1 MTASEVFEAVT
12 GSGSSDFAM
21 LVAILNRRGA
31 WCLIGGLAVN
41 CYVEPVYTLDADIVV
56 AASELSAIKGDLIHA
71 GFSVEEFPHSLN
83 ATMPKSDLRIQFTLD
98 SRYQG
103 FVKNTKIQ
111 EVLDQQVPVAS
122 LENIVTGKIW
132 AWSDERRRLSK
143 CKKDELYT
151 PEDFTDEHR
160 MIAETTRQFIDNEV
174 IPHIDELEKHDWKL
188 ARELVRKA
196 ADLGLIGANIPEEYG
211 GLGLDQTS
219 GALVGENIG
228 RCASFAT
235 TLGAESGIGLLP
247 IIYFGTEAAKEK
259 YLPRIASGELITA
272 YALTEAGSGSDA
284 MAAKA
289 TARLSDD
296 GTHYV
301 LNGEKMFIT
310 NGGFADIFIVF
321 AKVDGDKFS
330 AFIVERQEGLS
341 PGAEEHKMGIKGSS
355 TTPLVLADAKA
366 PLENLLGEIGKG
378 HKIAFNTLNIGRFKL
393 GAMCIG
399 GMKLMLHESI
409 RYANERQQFGK
420 SISSFGAIKSKLG
433 EMAIRTWVGEAM
445 IYRTLGMIET
455 AIGDTTDPDAKRRAI
470 EEYSAECSIIK
481 VALSEYC
488 DYLADEMVQIFG
500 GYGYSADYPAERAYR
515 DSRINRIFE
524 GTNEINRMLI
534 PGRLMKSALSGRLAL
549 LPAAQALMDE
559 ILTPQMAGFDYD
571 EGLLAAEE
579 KLAKNAK
586 KVGLMTLGT
595 AAQKYMMKLG
605 DQQEI
610 LIGIADVIMDAYAME
625 SAILRA
631 RKLAASAGE
640 EAAARYVDMTRVF
653 CNDAVERIE
662 ARAKNTL
669 AGMTDGDE
677 LRTLLAALRR
687 FTKLT
692 PVNTIA
698 ARQRI
703 ADVMIVANKYVY

>member
-1 MTASEVFEAVT
+1 MSAVIEKKEVVQ
-12 GSGSSDFAM
+12 G
-21 LVAILNRRGA
+21 GA
-31 WCLIGGLAVN
+31 FLI
-41 CYVEPVYTLDADIVV
+41 EDRTP
-56 AASELSAIKGDLIHA
+56 
-71 GFSVEEFPHSLN
+71 
-83 ATMPKSDLRIQFTLD
+83 
-98 SRYQG
+98 
-103 FVKNTKIQ
+103 
-111 EVLDQQVPVAS
+111 
-122 LENIVTGKIW
+122 
-132 AWSDERRRLSK
+132 DEIF
-143 CKKDELYT
+143 T
-151 PEDFTDEHR
+151 PEDFTEEHR
-160 MIAETTRQFIDNEV
+160 MIAETTRQFVDNEV
-174 IPHIDELEKHDWKL
+174 VPRIDELEKHDWKL
-188 ARELVRKA
+188 ARELVQKA

-228 RCASFAT
+228 RSASFAT

-247 IIYFGTEAAKEK
+247 IIYFGTEAAKQN

-289 TARLSDD
+289 TARLSED
-296 GTHYV
+296 GTHYI

-330 AFIVERQEGLS
+330 AFIVEKQEGVS

-355 TTPLVLADAKA
+355 TTPLVLSDAKT
-366 PLENLLGEIGKG
+366 PVENLLGEVGKG
-378 HKIAFNTLNIGRFKL
+378 HKIAFNILNIGRFKL

-399 GMKLMLHESI
+399 GMKLMVHEAT

-433 EMAIRTWVGEAM
+433 EMAIRTWVGESM

-455 AIGDTTDPDAKRRAI
+455 AISDTTDPDAKLKAI

-488 DYLADEMVQIFG
+488 DYVADEMVQIYG

-534 PGRLMKSALSGRLAL
+534 PGRLMKSALSGKLKL

-559 ILTPQMAGFDYD
+559 VLTPQMASFDDD
-571 EGLLAAEE
+571 ETLLAAEQ
-579 KLAKNAK
+579 KLAKNGK
-586 KVGLMTLGT
+586 KVALMTLGT

-610 LIGIADVIMDAYAME
+610 LLGIADIIMDAYAME

-631 RKLAASAGE
+631 QKLAASQGE
-640 EAAARYVDMTRVF
+640 EAAARYIDMTRVF

-669 AGMTDGDE
+669 AGMAEGDE

-692 PVNTIA
+692 PMNTIT

-703 ADVMIVANKYVY
+703 ADVLIVANKWAY

>member
-1 MTASEVFEAVT
+1 MSAVIDQT
-12 GSGSSDFAM
+12 R
-21 LVAILNRRGA
+21 I
-31 WCLIGGLAVN
+31 
-41 CYVEPVYTLDADIVV
+41 
-56 AASELSAIKGDLIHA
+56 IKGGAFLI
-71 GFSVEEFPHSLN
+71 EERTPEEIF
-83 ATMPKSDLRIQFTLD
+83 
-98 SRYQG
+98 
-103 FVKNTKIQ
+103 
-111 EVLDQQVPVAS
+111 
-122 LENIVTGKIW
+122 
-132 AWSDERRRLSK
+132 
-143 CKKDELYT
+143 T
-151 PEDFTDEHR
+151 PEDFSEEHR
-160 MIAETTRQFIDNEV
+160 MIAETTRQFVDHEV
-174 IPHIDELEKHDWKL
+174 MPHIDELEKHDWKL
-188 ARELVRKA
+188 ARELVKKA

-219 GALVGENIG
+219 SALVGENIG
-228 RCASFAT
+228 RSASFAT

-247 IIYFGTEAAKEK
+247 IIYFGTEAAKQN
-259 YLPRIASGELITA
+259 YLPRISSGELITA

-289 TARLSDD
+289 TARLSAD
-296 GTHYV
+296 GTHYI

-330 AFIVERQEGLS
+330 AFIVEKQEGVS

-355 TTPLVLADAKA
+355 TTPLVLSDAKA
-366 PLENLLGEIGKG
+366 PIENLLGEVGKG
-378 HKIAFNTLNIGRFKL
+378 HKIAFNILNIGRFKL

-399 GMKLMLHESI
+399 GMKLMLHESV

-433 EMAIRTWVGEAM
+433 EMAIRVWVGESM
-445 IYRTLGMIET
+445 VYRTLGMIE
-455 AIGDTTDPDAKRRAI
+455 AAVSDTSDPDAKLRAI

-488 DYLADEMVQIFG
+488 DFVADEMVQIYG
-500 GYGYSADYPAERAYR
+500 GYGYSAHYPAERAYR

-534 PGRLMKSALSGRLAL
+534 PGRLMKSALSGKLDL

-559 ILTPQMAGFDYD
+559 ILTPQMAGFDDD
-571 EGLLAAEE
+571 EGVLAAEQ
-579 KLAKNAK
+579 KLARNAK
-586 KVGLMTLGT
+586 KVALMTLGT

-605 DQQEI
+605 EQQEI
-610 LIGIADVIMDAYAME
+610 LLGIADIIMDAYAME

-631 RKLAASAGE
+631 QKLAASQGE
-640 EAAARYVDMTRVF
+640 DAAARYLDMTRVF

-669 AGMTDGDE
+669 AGMSEGDE

-703 ADVMIVANKYVY
+703 ADVLITANKYVY

>member
-1 MTASEVFEAVT
+1 MSAVVEQKQVVQGGSFLIEDRTTQEVF
-12 GSGSSDFAM
+12 
-21 LVAILNRRGA
+21 
-31 WCLIGGLAVN
+31 
-41 CYVEPVYTLDADIVV
+41 
-56 AASELSAIKGDLIHA
+56 
-71 GFSVEEFPHSLN
+71 
-83 ATMPKSDLRIQFTLD
+83 
-98 SRYQG
+98 
-103 FVKNTKIQ
+103 
-111 EVLDQQVPVAS
+111 
-122 LENIVTGKIW
+122 
-132 AWSDERRRLSK
+132 
-143 CKKDELYT
+143 T
-151 PEDFTDEHR
+151 PEDFTEEHR

-174 IPHIDELEKHDWKL
+174 VPRIDELEHHDWKL
-188 ARELVRKA
+188 ARELVAKA
-196 ADLGLIGANIPEEYG
+196 ADLGLISANIPEEYG

-247 IIYFGTEAAKEK
+247 IIYFGTEAAKQK
-259 YLPRIASGELITA
+259 YLPKIATGELITA

-296 GTHYV
+296 GTHYI

-321 AKVDGDKFS
+321 AKVDGDKFT
-330 AFIVERQEGLS
+330 AFIVEKQGGVQ

-355 TTPLVLADAKA
+355 TTPLVLTDAIA
-366 PLENLLGEIGKG
+366 PVENMLAEVGKG
-378 HKIAFNTLNIGRFKL
+378 AKIAFNTLNIGRFKL

-399 GMKLMLHESI
+399 GMKLMVHEAI

-420 SISSFGAIKSKLG
+420 PISSFGAIKSKLG

-445 IYRTLGMIET
+445 TYRTLGMIED
-455 AIGDTTDPDAKRRAI
+455 AIDDPNDPNAKMKAI

-488 DYLADEMVQIFG
+488 DFVADEMVQIYG
-500 GYGYSADYPAERAYR
+500 GYGYSAHYPAERAYR

-534 PGRLMKSALSGRLAL
+534 PGRLMKSALSGKLAL
-549 LPAAQALMDE
+549 LPAAQNLMDE
-559 ILTPQMAGFDYD
+559 ILSPQMAGFDD
-571 EGLLAAEE
+571 DDSLLAAEQ

-586 KVGLMTLGT
+586 KVALMTLGT
-595 AAQKYMMKLG
+595 AAQKYMMALG
-605 DQQEI
+605 DQQEV
-610 LIGIADVIMDAYAME
+610 LMGIADIIMDAYAME

-631 RKLAASAGE
+631 QKLAASQGE
-640 EAAARYVDMTRVF
+640 AAAARYVDMTQVF

-669 AGMTDGDE
+669 AGIAEGDE

-687 FTKLT
+687 FTKMT
-692 PVNTIA
+692 PMNTIT

-703 ADVMIVANKYVY
+703 ADVLIEANKWAY

>member
-1 MTASEVFEAVT
+1 MAAVI
-12 GSGSSDFAM
+12 DQKQ
-21 LVAILNRRGA
+21 I
-31 WCLIGGLAVN
+31 
-41 CYVEPVYTLDADIVV
+41 
-56 AASELSAIKGDLIHA
+56 IKGGAFLI
-71 GFSVEEFPHSLN
+71 EERTPEEIF
-83 ATMPKSDLRIQFTLD
+83 
-98 SRYQG
+98 
-103 FVKNTKIQ
+103 
-111 EVLDQQVPVAS
+111 
-122 LENIVTGKIW
+122 
-132 AWSDERRRLSK
+132 
-143 CKKDELYT
+143 T
-151 PEDFTDEHR
+151 PEDFTEEHR
-160 MIAETTRQFIDNEV
+160 MIAETTRQFVDQEV
-174 IPHIDELEKHDWKL
+174 MPRIDELEKHDWKL
-188 ARELVRKA
+188 ARELVKKA

-219 GALVGENIG
+219 SALVGENIG
-228 RCASFAT
+228 RSASFAT

-247 IIYFGTEAAKEK
+247 IIYFGTEAAKQK
-259 YLPRIASGELITA
+259 YLPKISSGELITA

-289 TARLSDD
+289 TARLSPD
-296 GTHYV
+296 GTHYI

-330 AFIVERQEGLS
+330 AFIVEKQEGVS

-355 TTPLVLADAKA
+355 TTPLVLSDAKA
-366 PLENLLGEIGKG
+366 PIENLLGEVGKG
-378 HKIAFNTLNIGRFKL
+378 HKIAFNILNIGRFKL

-399 GMKLMLHESI
+399 GMKLMLHESV

-433 EMAIRTWVGEAM
+433 EMAIRIWVGESM
-445 IYRTLGMIET
+445 IYRTLGMIEA
-455 AIGDTTDPDAKRRAI
+455 AISDTSDPDAKLRAI

-481 VALSEYC
+481 VSLSEYC
-488 DYLADEMVQIFG
+488 DYVADEMVQIYG
-500 GYGYSADYPAERAYR
+500 GYGYSAHYPAERAYR

-534 PGRLMKSALSGRLAL
+534 PGRLMKSAMSGKLGL

-559 ILTPQMAGFDYD
+559 VLTPQMEGFDDD
-571 EGLLAAEE
+571 EGVLVAEQ
-579 KLAKNAK
+579 KLARNAK
-586 KVGLMTLGT
+586 KVALMTLGT
-595 AAQKYMMKLG
+595 AAQKYMMTLG

-610 LIGIADVIMDAYAME
+610 LLGIADIIMDAYAME
-625 SAILRA
+625 SAILRSQ
-631 RKLAASAGE
+631 KLAASQGE
-640 EAAARYVDMTRVF
+640 EAAARYLDMTRVF

-669 AGMTDGDE
+669 AGMSEGDE

-703 ADVMIVANKYVY
+703 ADVLITANKYVY

>member
-1 MTASEVFEAVT
+1 MDKREERKAMSAVIEKKEVIQ
-12 GSGSSDFAM
+12 G
-21 LVAILNRRGA
+21 GA
-31 WCLIGGLAVN
+31 FLI
-41 CYVEPVYTLDADIVV
+41 E
-56 AASELSAIKGDLIHA
+56 DLT
-71 GFSVEEFPHSLN
+71 P
-83 ATMPKSDLRIQFTLD
+83 
-98 SRYQG
+98 
-103 FVKNTKIQ
+103 
-111 EVLDQQVPVAS
+111 
-122 LENIVTGKIW
+122 
-132 AWSDERRRLSK
+132 DEIF
-143 CKKDELYT
+143 T
-151 PEDFTDEHR
+151 PEDFTEEHR
-160 MIAETTRQFIDNEV
+160 MIAETTRQFVDNEV
-174 IPHIDELEKHDWKL
+174 VPRIGELEKHDWKL
-188 ARELVRKA
+188 ARELVQKA

-219 GALVGENIG
+219 SALVGENIG
-228 RCASFAT
+228 RSASFAT

-247 IIYFGTEAAKEK
+247 IIYFGTEAAKQN

-289 TARLSDD
+289 TARLSED
-296 GTHYV
+296 GTHYL

-330 AFIVERQEGLS
+330 AFIVEKQDGVS

-355 TTPLVLADAKA
+355 TTPLVLSDAKA
-366 PLENLLGEIGKG
+366 PVENLLGEVGKG
-378 HKIAFNTLNIGRFKL
+378 HKIAFNILNIGRFKL

-399 GMKLMLHESI
+399 GMKLMVHEAT

-433 EMAIRTWVGEAM
+433 EMAIRTWVGESM

-455 AIGDTTDPDAKRRAI
+455 AISDTTDPDAKLKAI

-488 DYLADEMVQIFG
+488 DYVADEMVQIYG

-534 PGRLMKSALSGRLAL
+534 PGRLMKSALSGKLKL

-559 ILTPQMAGFDYD
+559 VLTPQMASFEDD
-571 EGLLAAEE
+571 ETLLAAEQ
-579 KLAKNAK
+579 KLAKNGK
-586 KVGLMTLGT
+586 KVALMTLGT

-610 LIGIADVIMDAYAME
+610 LLGIADIIMDAYAME

-631 RKLAASAGE
+631 QKLAASQGE
-640 EAAARYVDMTRVF
+640 EAAARYIDMTRVF

-669 AGMTDGDE
+669 AGMAEGDE

-692 PVNTIA
+692 PMNTIT

-703 ADVMIVANKYVY
+703 ADVLIGANKWAY

>member
-1 MTASEVFEAVT
+1 MSAVVEQKKVVQ
-12 GSGSSDFAM
+12 G
-21 LVAILNRRGA
+21 GA
-31 WCLIGGLAVN
+31 FMI
-41 CYVEPVYTLDADIVV
+41 EDRT
-56 AASELSAIKGDLIHA
+56 
-71 GFSVEEFPHSLN
+71 
-83 ATMPKSDLRIQFTLD
+83 T
-98 SRYQG
+98 
-103 FVKNTKIQ
+103 Q
-111 EVLDQQVPVAS
+111 E
-122 LENIVTGKIW
+122 IF
-132 AWSDERRRLSK
+132 
-143 CKKDELYT
+143 T
-151 PEDFTDEHR
+151 PEDFTEEHR

-174 IPHIDELEKHDWKL
+174 IPHIDELERHDWKL
-188 ARELVRKA
+188 ARELVGKA

-247 IIYFGTEAAKEK
+247 IIYFGTEAAKTK
-259 YLPRIASGELITA
+259 YLPKIASGEVITA

-289 TARLSDD
+289 TARLSED
-296 GTHYV
+296 GTHYI

-366 PLENLLGEIGKG
+366 PVENLLGEVGKG

-409 RYANERQQFGK
+409 RYANERQQFGR

-445 IYRTLGMIET
+445 IYRTLGMIED
-455 AIGDTTDPDAKRRAI
+455 AIGDDPKDLEAKMRAI

-534 PGRLMKSALSGRLAL
+534 PGRLMKSALSGKLKL

-559 ILTPQMAGFDYD
+559 ILTPQIMGFDD
-571 EGLLAAEE
+571 DDGLLAAET

-595 AAQKYMMKLG
+595 AAQKFMMTLG

-610 LIGIADVIMDAYAME
+610 LIGIADIIMDAYAME
-625 SAILRA
+625 SAILRTQ
-631 RKLAASAGE
+631 KLAAVQGE
-640 EAAARYVDMTRVF
+640 EAAARYIDMTRVF
-653 CNDAVERIE
+653 CNDAVERID

-669 AGMTDGDE
+669 AGMAEGDE

-692 PVNTIA
+692 PVNTIV

-703 ADVMIVANKYVY
+703 ADVMIEANRYVY

>member
-1 MTASEVFEAVT
+1 MSAVVEKKKVVQ
-12 GSGSSDFAM
+12 G
-21 LVAILNRRGA
+21 GA
-31 WCLIGGLAVN
+31 FMI
-41 CYVEPVYTLDADIVV
+41 EDRT
-56 AASELSAIKGDLIHA
+56 
-71 GFSVEEFPHSLN
+71 
-83 ATMPKSDLRIQFTLD
+83 T
-98 SRYQG
+98 
-103 FVKNTKIQ
+103 Q
-111 EVLDQQVPVAS
+111 E
-122 LENIVTGKIW
+122 IF
-132 AWSDERRRLSK
+132 
-143 CKKDELYT
+143 T
-151 PEDFTDEHR
+151 PEDFTEEHR

-174 IPHIDELEKHDWKL
+174 IPHLDELEKHDWKL
-188 ARELVRKA
+188 ARELVGKA

-247 IIYFGTEAAKEK
+247 IIYFGTEAAKAK
-259 YLPRIASGELITA
+259 YLPKIASGEVITA

-289 TARLSDD
+289 TARLSED
-296 GTHYV
+296 GTHYI

-355 TTPLVLADAKA
+355 TTPLVLADARA
-366 PLENLLGEIGKG
+366 PVENLLGEVGKG

-445 IYRTLGMIET
+445 IYRTLGMIED
-455 AIGDTTDPDAKRRAI
+455 AIGDDPKDLEAKMRAI

-534 PGRLMKSALSGRLAL
+534 PGRLMKSALSGKLKL

-559 ILTPQMAGFDYD
+559 ILTPQIMGFDD
-571 EGLLAAEE
+571 DDGLLAAET

-595 AAQKYMMKLG
+595 AAQKYMMTLG

-610 LIGIADVIMDAYAME
+610 LIGIADIIMDAYAME
-625 SAILRA
+625 SAILRTQ
-631 RKLAASAGE
+631 KLAGSQGE
-640 EAAARYVDMTRVF
+640 EAAARYIDMTRVF
-653 CNDAVERIE
+653 CNDAVERID

-669 AGMTDGDE
+669 AGMAEGDE

-692 PVNTIA
+692 PVNTIV

-703 ADVMIVANKYVY
+703 ADVMIEANRYVY

>member
-1 MTASEVFEAVT
+1 MSAVVEQKQVVQ
-12 GSGSSDFAM
+12 GGAFMISD
-21 LVAILNRRGA
+21 R
-31 WCLIGGLAVN
+31 
-41 CYVEPVYTLDADIVV
+41 T
-56 AASELSAIKGDLIHA
+56 
-71 GFSVEEFPHSLN
+71 
-83 ATMPKSDLRIQFTLD
+83 T
-98 SRYQG
+98 
-103 FVKNTKIQ
+103 Q
-111 EVLDQQVPVAS
+111 E
-122 LENIVTGKIW
+122 IF
-132 AWSDERRRLSK
+132 
-143 CKKDELYT
+143 T
-151 PEDFTDEHR
+151 PEDFTEEHR
-160 MIAETTRQFIDNEV
+160 MIAETTRQFIDGEV

-188 ARELVRKA
+188 ARELVKKA

-228 RCASFAT
+228 RSASFAT

-247 IIYFGTEAAKEK
+247 IIYFGTETAKRK

-289 TARLSDD
+289 TARLSED
-296 GTHYV
+296 GTHYI

-310 NGGFADIFIVF
+310 NGGFADVFIVF

-330 AFIVERQEGLS
+330 AFIVEKQEGVS

-355 TTPLVLADAKA
+355 TTPLVLSDAKA
-366 PLENLLGEIGKG
+366 PLENLLGEVGKG
-378 HKIAFNTLNIGRFKL
+378 HKIAFNILNIGRFKL

-399 GMKLMLHESI
+399 GMKLMVHEAT
-409 RYANERQQFGK
+409 RYANERHQFGK

-433 EMAIRTWVGEAM
+433 EMAIRTWVGESM

-455 AIGDTTDPDAKRRAI
+455 AISDTTDPDAKLRAI

-488 DYLADEMVQIFG
+488 DYVADEMVQIYG

-559 ILTPQMAGFDYD
+559 ILTPQVIGFDDD
-571 EGLLAAEE
+571 EGILAAEQ

-586 KVGLMTLGT
+586 KVALMTLGT
-595 AAQKYMMKLG
+595 AAQKYMMTLG

-610 LIGIADVIMDAYAME
+610 LLGIADIIMDAYAME
-625 SAILRA
+625 SAILRTQ
-631 RKLAASAGE
+631 KLAASQGE
-640 EAAARYVDMTRVF
+640 EAAARYLDMTQVF
-653 CNDAVERIE
+653 CNDAVQRIE
-662 ARAKNTL
+662 SRAKNTL
-669 AGMTDGDE
+669 AAMAEGDE

-687 FTKLT
+687 FTKQT
-692 PVNTIA
+692 PMNTVA

-703 ADVMIVANKYVY
+703 ADVD

>member
-1 MTASEVFEAVT
+1 MAAV
-12 GSGSSDFAM
+12 
-21 LVAILNRRGA
+21 VERKQ
-31 WCLIGGLAVN
+31 LIQGG
-41 CYVEPVYTLDADIVV
+41 EFMI
-56 AASELSAIKGDLIHA
+56 GDRT
-71 GFSVEEFPHSLN
+71 P
-83 ATMPKSDLRIQFTLD
+83 
-98 SRYQG
+98 
-103 FVKNTKIQ
+103 
-111 EVLDQQVPVAS
+111 
-122 LENIVTGKIW
+122 
-132 AWSDERRRLSK
+132 DEIF
-143 CKKDELYT
+143 T
-151 PEDFTDEHR
+151 PEDFTEEHR

-174 IPHIDELEKHDWKL
+174 IPRLDELESHDWKL
-188 ARELVRKA
+188 ARELVSKA
-196 ADLGLIGANIPEEYG
+196 ADLGLIGANIPEAYG

-247 IIYFGTEAAKEK
+247 IIYFGTEAAKQK
-259 YLPRIASGELITA
+259 YLPKIASGEIITA

-289 TARLSDD
+289 TARLSAD

-355 TTPLVLADAKA
+355 TTPLVLSDAKA
-366 PLENLLGEIGKG
+366 PLENLLGEVGKG

-399 GMKLMLHESI
+399 GMKLILHESI

-420 SISSFGAIKSKLG
+420 SISSFGAIKSKLA
-433 EMAIRTWVGEAM
+433 EMAIRTWVGESM
-445 IYRTLGMIET
+445 IYRTLGMIEA
-455 AIGDTTDPDAKRRAI
+455 AIGDTTDPDAKMRAI

-488 DYLADEMVQIFG
+488 DYLADEMVQIYG

-534 PGRLMKSALSGRLAL
+534 PGRLMKSALSGKLAL

-559 ILTPQMAGFDYD
+559 ILTPQIAGFDDD
-571 EGLLAAEE
+571 ETLLAAEQ

-595 AAQKYMMKLG
+595 AAQKYMMTLG

-631 RKLAASAGE
+631 QKLAASQGE
-640 EAAARYVDMTRVF
+640 EAAARYIDMTRVF

-669 AGMTDGDE
+669 AGMAEGDE

-703 ADVMIVANKYVY
+703 ADVMIEANKYVY

>member
-1 MTASEVFEAVT
+1 MSAVAERKEVIQ
-12 GSGSSDFAM
+12 G
-21 LVAILNRRGA
+21 GA
-31 WCLIGGLAVN
+31 FLI
-41 CYVEPVYTLDADIVV
+41 EDHTP
-56 AASELSAIKGDLIHA
+56 
-71 GFSVEEFPHSLN
+71 
-83 ATMPKSDLRIQFTLD
+83 
-98 SRYQG
+98 
-103 FVKNTKIQ
+103 
-111 EVLDQQVPVAS
+111 
-122 LENIVTGKIW
+122 
-132 AWSDERRRLSK
+132 DEIF
-143 CKKDELYT
+143 T
-151 PEDFTDEHR
+151 PEDFTEEHR
-160 MIAETTRQFIDNEV
+160 MIAETTRQFVDNEV
-174 IPHIDELEKHDWKL
+174 IPRTGELEKHDWKL
-188 ARELVRKA
+188 ARELVQKA
-196 ADLGLIGANIPEEYG
+196 ADLGLIGANVPEEYG

-219 GALVGENIG
+219 SALVGENIG
-228 RCASFAT
+228 RSASFAT

-247 IIYFGTEAAKEK
+247 IIYFGTEAAKQK

-289 TARLSDD
+289 TARLSAD
-296 GTHYV
+296 GTHYL

-330 AFIVERQEGLS
+330 AFIVEKQEGVS

-355 TTPLVLADAKA
+355 TTPLVLSDARA
-366 PLENLLGEIGKG
+366 PLENLLGEVGKG
-378 HKIAFNTLNIGRFKL
+378 HKIAFNILNIGRFKL

-399 GMKLMLHESI
+399 GMKLMVHEAT
-409 RYANERQQFGK
+409 RYANERHQFGK

-433 EMAIRTWVGEAM
+433 EMAIRTWVGESM
-445 IYRTLGMIET
+445 IYRTVGMIET
-455 AIGDTTDPDAKRRAI
+455 AISDTTDPDAKLKAI

-488 DYLADEMVQIFG
+488 DYVADEMVQIYG

-534 PGRLMKSALSGRLAL
+534 PGRLMKSALSGKLKL

-559 ILTPQMAGFDYD
+559 VLTPQMAAFDDD
-571 EGLLAAEE
+571 ETPLAAEQ
-579 KLAKNAK
+579 KLAKNGK
-586 KVGLMTLGT
+586 KVALMTLGT
-595 AAQKYMMKLG
+595 AAQKYMMTLG
-605 DQQEI
+605 DQQEV
-610 LIGIADVIMDAYAME
+610 LLGIADIIMDTYAME

-631 RKLAASAGE
+631 QKLAASQGE
-640 EAAARYVDMTRVF
+640 DAAARYIDMTRVF

-669 AGMTDGDE
+669 AGMAEGDE

-692 PVNTIA
+692 PMNTIT

-703 ADVMIVANKYVY
+703 ADVLIGANKWAY

>member
-1 MTASEVFEAVT
+1 MVAVVEHKKVVQ
-12 GSGSSDFAM
+12 G
-21 LVAILNRRGA
+21 GA
-31 WCLIGGLAVN
+31 FLIEQAT
-41 CYVEPVYTLDADIVV
+41 P
-56 AASELSAIKGDLIHA
+56 
-71 GFSVEEFPHSLN
+71 EEIF
-83 ATMPKSDLRIQFTLD
+83 
-98 SRYQG
+98 
-103 FVKNTKIQ
+103 
-111 EVLDQQVPVAS
+111 
-122 LENIVTGKIW
+122 
-132 AWSDERRRLSK
+132 
-143 CKKDELYT
+143 T
-151 PEDFTDEHR
+151 PEDFTEEHR
-160 MIAETTRQFIDNEV
+160 MIAETTRQFMDNEV
-174 IPHIDELEKHDWKL
+174 VPRIDELEKHDWKL
-188 ARELVRKA
+188 SRELVKKA

-228 RCASFAT
+228 RSASFAT

-247 IIYFGTEAAKEK
+247 IIYFGTEAAKQK
-259 YLPRIASGELITA
+259 YLPKIASGELITA

-289 TARLSDD
+289 TARLSED
-296 GTHYV
+296 GTHYI

-310 NGGFADIFIVF
+310 NGGFAGIFIAF
-321 AKVDGDKFS
+321 AKVDGDKLSGFL
-330 AFIVERQEGLS
+330 VERQEGLS

-355 TTPLVLADAKA
+355 TTPLILADAKA
-366 PLENLLGEIGKG
+366 PVENLLGEIGKG

-393 GAMCIG
+393 GAMCVG

-433 EMAIRTWVGEAM
+433 EMAIRTWIGEAM

-455 AIGDTTDPDAKRRAI
+455 AISDTTDPDAKLKAI

-488 DYLADEMVQIFG
+488 DFVADEMVQIYG
-500 GYGYSADYPAERAYR
+500 GYGYSAHYPAERAYR

-534 PGRLMKSALSGRLAL
+534 PGRLMKSALSGKLAL

-559 ILTPQMAGFDYD
+559 FLPPQMLDYNED
-571 EGLLAAEE
+571 EQVLAAEQ
-579 KLAKNAK
+579 KLATNAK
-586 KVGLMTLGT
+586 KVALMTLGT

-605 DQQEI
+605 DQQGV
-610 LIGIADVIMDAYAME
+610 LMGMADIIIDTYAME
-625 SAILRA
+625 CAILRTQ
-631 RKLAASAGE
+631 KLVAAQGE
-640 EAAARYVDMTRVF
+640 EAVARYIDMTRVF
-653 CNDAVERIE
+653 CNDAVGGI
-662 ARAKNTL
+662 AAPPKNAL
-669 AGMTDGDE
+669 AAMAEGDE

-692 PVNTIA
+692 PMNTVV

-703 ADVMIVANKYVY
+703 ADV

>member
-1 MTASEVFEAVT
+1 MSAVAEEKEVVQ
-12 GSGSSDFAM
+12 G
-21 LVAILNRRGA
+21 GA
-31 WCLIGGLAVN
+31 FLI
-41 CYVEPVYTLDADIVV
+41 EDRTP
-56 AASELSAIKGDLIHA
+56 
-71 GFSVEEFPHSLN
+71 EEIF
-83 ATMPKSDLRIQFTLD
+83 
-98 SRYQG
+98 
-103 FVKNTKIQ
+103 
-111 EVLDQQVPVAS
+111 
-122 LENIVTGKIW
+122 
-132 AWSDERRRLSK
+132 
-143 CKKDELYT
+143 T
-151 PEDFTDEHR
+151 PEDFTEEHR
-160 MIAETTRQFIDNEV
+160 MIAETTRQFVDNEV
-174 IPHIDELEKHDWKL
+174 MPRIDELEKHDWQL
-188 ARELVRKA
+188 ARELVKKA
-196 ADLGLIGANIPEEYG
+196 ADLGLIAANIPEEYG

-219 GALVGENIG
+219 SALVGENVG
-228 RCASFAT
+228 RSASFAT

-247 IIYFGTEAAKEK
+247 IIYFGTEAAKQK

-289 TARLSDD
+289 TARLSAD
-296 GTHYV
+296 GTHYI

-310 NGGFADIFIVF
+310 NGGFADVFIVF

-330 AFIVERQEGLS
+330 AFIVEKQEGVS

-355 TTPLVLADAKA
+355 TTPLVLSDAKA
-366 PLENLLGEIGKG
+366 PLENLLGEVGKG
-378 HKIAFNTLNIGRFKL
+378 HKIAFNILNIGRFKL

-399 GMKLMLHESI
+399 GMKLMVHEAT
-409 RYANERQQFGK
+409 RYANERHQFGK

-433 EMAIRTWVGEAM
+433 EMAIRTWVGESM

-455 AIGDTTDPDAKRRAI
+455 AISDTTDPDAKLKAI

-488 DYLADEMVQIFG
+488 DYVADEMVQIYG

-534 PGRLMKSALSGRLAL
+534 PGRLMKSALSGKLKL

-559 ILTPQMAGFDYD
+559 VLTPQMATFDDD
-571 EGLLAAEE
+571 EKPLAAEQ
-579 KLAKNAK
+579 KLAKNGK
-586 KVGLMTLGT
+586 KVALMTLGT
-595 AAQKYMMKLG
+595 AAQKFMMTLG
-605 DQQEI
+605 DQQEV
-610 LIGIADVIMDAYAME
+610 LLGIADIIMDAYAME

-631 RKLAASAGE
+631 QKLAASQGE
-640 EAAARYVDMTRVF
+640 DAAARYIDMTRVF

-669 AGMTDGDE
+669 AGMAEGDE

-692 PVNTIA
+692 PMNTIT

-703 ADVMIVANKYVY
+703 ADVLIEANKWAY